1 MFVVVCCCFVVCLL
15 LLFVSVV
22 VLRVVFCVLC
32 FFSFVFVSVF
42 VLFLSVVCVLLLPN
56 TTSSTSLYAQV
67 VDSPAGPSELEETTR
82 PELYRS
88 VGNLAAAAIEVKL
101 EKPIALHRPCVGQMF

>member
-1 MFVVVCCCFVVCLL
+1 M
-15 LLFVSVV
+15 SVV
-22 VLRVVFCVLC
+22 VLRVVFFCFV

-42 VLFLSVVCVLLLPN
+42 VLFLSVVCVLLLSN
-56 TTSSTSLYAQV
+56 TTSSTSLCAQV

-88 VGNLAAAAIEVKL
+88 VGNLTAAAIEVKL